1 MRKRVRSSPRPP
13 VHAPVK
19 GPILAYLATVADAS
33 TAQICA
39 ATKLDSVAVRNALVT
54 LSGPA
59 AQVERRGVSPR
70 HRFAITARG
79 RAAVERMPDAPPPR
93 RLPTLATKMVAGHG
107 DRRETCWRYA
117 QCLDAFSRTFSGP
130 GHCELG
136 CSSYTPAVA
145 APAEMYAR
153 SGRSSQEASMFAG
166 WP

>member
-1 MRKRVRSSPRPP
+1 MRKRVQSSSRAP

-39 ATKLDSVAVRNALVT
+39 ATKLDSVAVRNALAT

-59 AQVERRGVSPR
+59 AQVSRTGVRPR

-79 RAAVERMPDAPPPR
+79 RAASERMPAAPAPR
-93 RLPTLATKMVAGHG
+93 RLPTLATKMVSGHG

-117 QCLDAFSRTFSGP
+117 QCRDAFARLPGSGA
-130 GHCELG
+130 GHCPIG
-136 CSSYTPAVA
+136 CSSFEHQPDASATD
-145 APAEMYAR
+145 YAR
-153 SGRSSQEASMFAG
+153 TGAAAG
-166 WP
+166 GAW